1 MKKINITTEAINYI
15 AEQEII
21 RKHEKKAKAEI
32 RKNRIK
38 ELMAQGIEK
47 EIAEVMAAVGV

>member
-47 EIAEVMAAVGV
+47 EIAEVMVAVGV